1 MKNTSTS
8 TKIFMVVM
16 AVLGVTALVFLMI
29 SMFGS
34 WATNLPLTIA
44 LGCVGLAG
52 VLNTVY
58 LIKNNKRSRNSE
70 E

>member
-8 TKIFMVVM
+8 TKIFMAVM
-16 AVLGVTALVFLMI
+16 AVLGVAALVFLMI
-29 SMFGS
+29 SMFGN

-52 VLNTVY
+52 VLNVIH
-58 LIKNNKRSRNSE
+58 LVKNRKRTE
-70 E
+70 